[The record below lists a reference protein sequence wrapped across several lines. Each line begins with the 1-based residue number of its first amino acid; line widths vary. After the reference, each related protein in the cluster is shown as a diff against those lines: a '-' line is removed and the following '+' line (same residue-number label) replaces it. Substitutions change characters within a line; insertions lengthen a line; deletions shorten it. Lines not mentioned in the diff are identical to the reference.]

1 MGDVSADGFHESVLS
16 IPIEPYRRDP
26 GLVQE
31 AGRRQAMM
39 PIDHPAIPTTD
50 QDRRPSTLHLGE
62 SEHVRPVEPTGAR
75 GDALFQ
81 GVQVDPN
88 DFVFRRL
95 FPGSYLSR
103 FHAVPLARTPVRN
116 IVY

>member
-1 MGDVSADGFHESVLS
+1 
-16 IPIEPYRRDP
+16 
-26 GLVQE
+26 
-31 AGRRQAMM
+31 MM
-39 PIDHPAIPTTD
+39 PIDHPAIRATD

-75 GDALFQ
+75 GDPLLH
-81 GVQVDPN
+81 GVQVEPN

-103 FHAVPLARTPVRN
+103 FHADPLARTPVRN